1 MEKEVGLRELTTV
14 LLAGK
19 AEEARQRA
27 YAALAKGN
35 TESETLDVIVDTIS
49 IVSNLN
55 ELDQFDQAKLIAV
68 ENAVNAS
75 LQVLE
80 EWLAKT
86 EGKFNLKVTV
96 GPVGLKTGSL
106 SSIGLSASLRAVGFR
121 STSLGKTQ
129 TALDLLRNSEELGA
143 NLVIPLLSSDDD
155 QQLRNFTEAYDRG
168 GFKNKFQIL
177 PVANDTRVQPSA
189 GIMVA
194 HNSEEAISKATE
206 WALKNSKHSA

>member
-35 TESETLDVIVDTIS
+35 TESETLDAIVDTIS

-75 LQVLE
+75 LQALE

-96 GPVGLKTGSL
+96 GPVGLKTGAL
-106 SSIGLSASLRAVGFR
+106 SSLGLSASLRAVGFR

-189 GIMVA
+189 GTMVA